1 MSEKFHEGEQK
12 IQEIIGE
19 TNTANSNGRMISDK
33 IIKGA
38 FNFINVQQ
46 NVVVSSTDGNGNIW
60 TSLLLGESGFVTVK
74 DEKTVEINLPLL
86 KSTSKDILFK
96 NIKHNLNIGMLFI
109 ELSTRRRFRLNG
121 QVIPTQNG
129 FAVKVIEA
137 YPNCPKYI
145 QKRTIT
151 FTNIEEDNSVIQKEG
166 NVLDTTAKTFIKDAD
181 TLFVGS
187 AATNANMDASHR
199 GGAKG
204 FVDILENGTLK
215 IPDYAGNSMYNTLG
229 NFVINPNAGVTF
241 IDFKQSISLQLS
253 GEASLLFDQSSEEDL
268 QKTTGTGRYWL
279 FKTEKWILTERHHQ
293 ADWKFLE
300 FSPFNL

>member
-60 TSLLLGESGFVTVK
+60 TSLLLGESGFVAVK